1 MPIPLHVPTF
11 FLDGG
16 PHFDHAQGYWQQLLA
31 AQRASVLASFGS
43 LEPVP
48 GVGTDDISAIRDLE
62 APSVLVVPAL
72 SGGRVRKDWG
82 AWWAFRGAL
91 RDYRA
96 AGGIVVLL
104 EAAAHLPAEGRRAK
118 GRGLFDMDRDARPTK
133 VQGQATFL
141 LGGDPAPVA
150 SIDAHG
156 LNLYADWRYVG
167 NGSGVPPE
175 AVAFIEAG
183 GTRLPVAWKWQAE
196 EWEQPGAM
204 IFTSTWGWVGRDQAN
219 EKSWTRNPFNA
230 AVIAD
235 VQAAYAALNRALV
248 GRTLTETLRRTA
260 ARLRRLVRLTGES
273 ERLPH
278 RTGKEK
284 DYHRL
289 LLNDR
294 DLLVD
299 LIGWRSLVEERD
311 HATREFRTA
320 FAGAEVVNEPGHDKG
335 NGGAGRLD
343 ILLRSV
349 WSGEAPESRDA
360 SYLGQA
366 GRSPCAWIE
375 LEAGSIHEA
384 QMNAFVNG
392 HGAQLGPRDWVVA
405 VDRSPDDDPAVK
417 RVAERVAA
425 TGARFLHVRVPSA
438 FARLEEH
445 YAPEMH
451 RVSRKRYTLEV
462 IRGLL
467 G

>member
-1 MPIPLHVPTF
+1 MSISLRVPVF
-11 FLDGG
+11 FLEGG
-16 PHFDHAQGYWQQLLA
+16 PHFAHAKSYWRQLLA
-31 AQRASVLASFGS
+31 AQRASALASFGS

-48 GVGTDDISAIRDLE
+48 GVGTDDIRAIRDLE
-62 APSVLVVPAL
+62 APSVLIVPAL
-72 SGGRVRKDWG
+72 SGGRVRKDWDS
-82 AWWAFRGAL
+82 WWAFRGAL

-96 AGGIVVLL
+96 AGGVVVLL

-118 GRGLFDMDRDARPTK
+118 GRGLFDMDRDPRPRK

-141 LGGDPAPVA
+141 LGDDPAHVA
-150 SIDAHG
+150 SVNAHG
-156 LNLYADWRYVG
+156 LNLHADWRYVG
-167 NGSGVPPE
+167 DGSGVPPE

-183 GTRLPVAWKWQAE
+183 STRLPIAWRWRAE

-204 IFTSTWGWVGRDQAN
+204 IFTSTWGWAGRDLTN
-219 EKSWTRNPFNA
+219 EKSWTKNSFNA
-230 AVIAD
+230 TVFGD
-235 VQAAYAALNRALV
+235 VQAAYAALNRELV
-248 GRTLTETLRRTA
+248 NRTLSDTLRRTT

-294 DLLVD
+294 DLLID
-299 LIGWRSLVEERD
+299 LVGWRSLLGEAD
-311 HATREFRTA
+311 LASAEFRAT
-320 FAGAEVVNEPGHDKG
+320 FAGAEVVNEPSHEKAH
-335 NGGAGRLD
+335 GGAGRLD

-349 WSGEAPESRDA
+349 QSGEAPENLDI
-360 SYLGQA
+360 SYLGQP
-366 GRSPCAWIE
+366 GRSPCAWVE
-375 LEAGSIHEA
+375 LEAGPINHT
-384 QMNAFVNG
+384 QMDTFVTG
-392 HGAQLGPRDWVVA
+392 HGAQLGPRDWVVS
-405 VDRSPDDDPAVK
+405 VDRSLDDDPAVK
-417 RVAERVAA
+417 RVAERVAT
-425 TGARFLHVRVPSA
+425 TGARFIHVRVPSA

-451 RVSRKRYTLEV
+451 RVSRKRYSLEV